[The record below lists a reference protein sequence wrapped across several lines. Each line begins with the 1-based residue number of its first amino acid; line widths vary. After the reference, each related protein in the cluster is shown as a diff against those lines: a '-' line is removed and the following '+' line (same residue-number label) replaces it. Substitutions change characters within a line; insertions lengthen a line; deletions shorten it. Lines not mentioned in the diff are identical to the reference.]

1 MCVVPVDVVIR
12 RMSMLDDGLLV
23 QFSSSAV
30 RPVFLDPDGK
40 VPAGFP
46 DVDQTL
52 PSRFFS
58 EPHLLFK
65 RLIPWC
71 THKPNT
77 YILKL
82 EI

>member
-30 RPVFLDPDGK
+30 RPVFLDPGGK

-46 DVDQTL
+46 DVDLAALTRDAVH
-52 PSRFFS
+52 SWATTGR
-58 EPHLLFK
+58 LFV
-65 RLIPWC
+65 LVGVEEG
-71 THKPNT
+71 
-77 YILKL
+77 L
-82 EI
+82 